1 MFYICGIC
9 PLPVDMARLATQMET
24 AVAPLSEYL
33 ESLRVYEVLLYAY
46 IY

>member
-9 PLPVDMARLATQMET
+9 PLPVDRARLATQLET

-33 ESLRVYEVLLYAY
+33 IYIHVY
-46 IY
+46 IYTRI